1 MNLDNLKDREDIQKK
16 IGKLK
21 EDGRKIGLCHGCF
34 DFIHFGHILHF
45 QEAKRNCDY
54 LVVSVT
60 TDEYVNK
67 GPGRPLF
74 DINRR
79 LIVLGELKSIDFIFE
94 SKSKDAL
101 DELRYFQPNIYFKGS
116 DYSSN
121 EIHNPAFE
129 IEKDYALSIGTK
141 VVLTKGDRSST
152 TYMINEIKK
161 IL

>member
-1 MNLDNLKDREDIQKK
+1 MSQLKQSNREDIQKK
-16 IGKLK
+16 IEKLK
-21 EDGRKIGLCHGCF
+21 EGGKKIGLCHGCF

-60 TDEYVNK
+60 ADEYVNK
-67 GPGRPLF
+67 GPSRPLF
-74 DINRR
+74 DISKR
-79 LIVLGELKSIDFIFE
+79 LIVLSELKSVDFIFE
-94 SKSKDAL
+94 SKSKNAL
-101 DELRYFQPNIYFKGS
+101 EELRYFQPSIYFKGS
-116 DYSSN
+116 DYSSS

-129 IEKDYALSIGTK
+129 IEKDYALSIGAR
-141 VVLTKGDRSST
+141 VYLTKGDRSST